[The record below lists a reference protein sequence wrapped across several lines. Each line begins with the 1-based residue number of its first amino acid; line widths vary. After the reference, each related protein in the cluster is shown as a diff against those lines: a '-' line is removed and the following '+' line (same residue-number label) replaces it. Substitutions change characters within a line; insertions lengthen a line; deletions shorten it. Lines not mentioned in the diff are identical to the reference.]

1 MKVLVHTAQEKLWE
15 DNAKE
20 TVLPGED
27 GEFSVWDFHQDCVYR
42 LRPGNIKIK
51 PSPVNADAH
60 GPHKNVKI
68 SIKRGI
74 AEVKANRL
82 FLLIERA

>member
-51 PSPVNADAH
+51 PSLAGADAQVR
-60 GPHKNVKI
+60 NQNIKI
-68 SIKRGI
+68 LIKRGI